1 MKKPLSILIIDD
13 DDDDK
18 QMFCEVLSEIDRD
31 ISCISSA
38 NGQDALQ
45 LLRQKITPPDF
56 IFLDLNMP
64 RMSGKQCLVHIKQIE
79 ILASV
84 PIIIYSTSKLV
95 EDREETMRLGADY
108 FLTKPSSMQH
118 LKKEVQYIFEKGYQK
133 IMSREQSA

>member
-118 LKKEVQYIFEKGYQK
+118 LKKELQYIFEKGYQK